1 MSWNLLHHTLQ
12 LIKLSEKELAG
23 EVDPFTY
30 GRQHDGATF
39 KDVVEDFAH
48 HNHVPFHPKVGTNTM
63 TKDGKIIGMFG
74 NAQIYIDTN
83 VVFVMEGGDW
93 KPVSLND
100 LLNLA

>member
-23 EVDPFTY
+23 KVDPFTY

-39 KDVVEDFAH
+39 KDVVEDFAS

-74 NAQIYIDTN
+74 NVPLLIDKT
-83 VVFVMEGGDW
+83 VVLVMEGSDW